1 MRRLHLN
8 KSDCVRNINKRSNRF
23 RWEGVV
29 FDVDE
34 RYYHVV
40 YGNGL
45 RQTYLKALA
54 HHYLEP
60 IEPTKSNCTC
70 VHDDLCDRCAR
81 QVNKTLTIM
90 ERYGAGNK
98 AISEAAWT
106 VLMFERPNGRKVL
119 KRERRN
125 VITGKTQAEM
135 QAQYGPAKGGVIFN
149 TRALG
154 RSTGQAFRILGEAMC
169 NPGIAIRYED
179 VDHAISE
186 GIGNRLELNKH
197 FDQVLRD
204 TIGERKGFTFE
215 NGHVTF
221 NPIVTE
227 ETYVTQ

>member
-1 MRRLHLN
+1 MCKLHLN
-8 KSDCVRNINKRSNRF
+8 KSDCVRNINKRSIRF

-81 QVNKTLTIM
+81 QVNKALTIM
-90 ERYGAGNK
+90 ERYGAGHK

-119 KRERRN
+119 NRERRN
-125 VITGKTQAEM
+125 VITGQD
-135 QAQYGPAKGGVIFN
+135 
-149 TRALG
+149 
-154 RSTGQAFRILGEAMC
+154 FRILEEAMC

-204 TIGERKGFTFE
+204 TIGGRKGFTFE
-215 NGHVTF
+215 RGHVTF